1 MREKYVLRKRSL
13 LSLMLAL
20 LLIFNVAFAD
30 RPVMTGT
37 NINGNDY
44 HNGENYYGYPYWD
57 DVDYTYIY
65 ETEDGYVVFTG
76 SDTDGYL
83 AEIYDKQL
91 NYVSYVMLETEL
103 PLFGGFYATDDWY
116 FVLSGQTNKAQSDN
130 TEVLRVT
137 KYDHS
142 WQRLDSVSLYGENT
156 TVPFDAGSSDCVSKG
171 DYLVW
176 HTCHEMYQMNG
187 INHQSNLT
195 FEVRMSDMTVTA
207 KRTEVSNNAFGYVSH
222 SFSQHAALDNGKL
235 VTFDHG
241 DAGNTRSLCLMV
253 YGTDIT
259 LGDYGVPTKTIG
271 VISIAPALYTEGS
284 KNYNITNATCGDLMV
299 SSGSYL
305 LAGTS
310 SPQVSLDNERTRN
323 IFLTAVPKSQANG
336 TTVFSSTSTSSFK
349 WLTSYAEGEDTPT
362 NPYLVDMGSNKYM
375 IIWSLGDTLYYRPF
389 SVSGS
394 VITLGTEYTA
404 SGALSDCHP
413 IMSSDGTRIL
423 WQTRTGGKN
432 IFYSIDTTS
441 YACSKVVDSTGD
453 FSFTKNADGTY
464 TVSGYLGDSTEVEI
478 PGTYLGQPVTALAAK
493 LFMNN
498 DDIVKVTIPE
508 GITEI
513 PELCF
518 YHCDSLSEVIL
529 PDSIKVIAD
538 RAFDFSSA
546 EKIINMPA
554 DLESIGYRA
563 FYNCG
568 LKESLVLPDKLKSI
582 GELAFYYNDIRELYI
597 PASLETIGEQAF
609 LANSYLH
616 TISVDPGSTH
626 FIVLQGCL
634 YDYDLIRLYICER
647 PPSNQLSSFRN
658 PIVVPD
664 TVETIDPFAFNY
676 CWDIKYIFLPDGLKT
691 IGQSAFSGCQYLQN
705 ISIPA
710 TVEEIGVSAFSG
722 TYRATSIVI
731 PKEIESI
738 PDSAFANCGNS
749 VSETNIYYTG
759 SAAEWSN
766 MSFGSSNQILSGTDA
781 LVNYNFVPV
790 EQIETEAEVQ
800 LEPGGNAKL
809 SSLVLPENAGI
820 SEIIFVSNNRDVATV
835 TQNQVNGWLVGE
847 CDVYAVAL
855 YGTARAKCHV
865 KVSEPSVDPVITL
878 QPESVT
884 AEPGETVYFNVAA
897 EGEELSYQWQAST
910 DGGVTWKNSGLAG
923 NMTDTLKVSVTAGR
937 NGYEFRCVISNP
949 EGGLSVSDAAKL
961 SLPELYLSVKP
972 ADVTIKEGKTAV
984 FTAQAKSSVGSGLRY
999 QWQASTDNGET
1010 WKNSGLAGNK
1020 TSKLKVVANSA
1031 RDGYMFRCVI
1041 TDDEERT
1048 IITEGV
1054 QLTVYQPVISI
1065 HAQSVSQTITAGQN
1079 VSLSVNAESLLGENL
1094 SYRWETSKDKGTT
1107 WVKSSLGGNTTN
1119 VLKFAVTEYRNGYVF
1134 RCVISD
1140 ESGNTEISENIELKV
1155 KQAEES
1161 PIRFTSLDGSKKA
1174 DAGIDTGFVV
1184 IAKSTAGSVTYQW
1197 QVSTDGGENWNNSS
1211 LTGNKSKKLYVK
1223 ATKGRDG
1230 YMFRCVITD
1239 ILGNTLT
1246 GDEVTLKVE

>member
-44 HNGENYYGYPYWD
+44 HNSEYHYGYPYWD

-116 FVLSGQTNKAQSDN
+116 FVLSGQTNKAQSDS

-176 HTCHEMYQMNG
+176 HTCHEMYQING

-195 FEVRMSDMTVTA
+195 FEVKISDMTVTA
-207 KRTEVSNNAFGYVSH
+207 KRTEVSNNAFGFVSH

-271 VISIAPALYTEGS
+271 VISIAPALYTEES

-323 IFLTAVPKSQANG
+323 IFLTAVPKSQASG

-375 IIWSLGDTLYYRPF
+375 IIWSLGDTVYYRPF

-513 PELCF
+513 PEFCF

-538 RAFDFSSA
+538 RAFDFSPS
-546 EKIINMPA
+546 EKTINMPA
-554 DLESIGYRA
+554 DLESVGYRA

-568 LKESLVLPDKLKSI
+568 LKGNLVLPDKLKSV
-582 GELAFYYNDIRELYI
+582 GELAFYCNDFRELYI

-609 LANSYLH
+609 LGNSYLH
-616 TISVDPGSTH
+616 TINVDSESTN
-626 FIVLQGCL
+626 FKVLQGCL
-634 YDYDLIRLYICER
+634 YDYDLTRLYICER

-664 TVETIDPFAFNY
+664 TVETIEPYAFNY
-676 CWDIKYIFLPDGLKT
+676 CWDIKYIFLPEGLKT
-691 IGQSAFSGCQYLQN
+691 IGQSAFSGCQYLQ
-705 ISIPA
+705 IASLPSSL
-710 TVEEIGVSAFSG
+710 EEIGVSAFSG
-722 TYRATSIVI
+722 DYYLSAIVI
-731 PKEIESI
+731 PKTITSI
-738 PDSAFANCGNS
+738 PASAFANCGTKAN
-749 VSETNIYYTG
+749 ETNIYYTG

-766 MSFGSSNQILSGTDA
+766 MSIGSSNQILTGTSA
-781 LVNYNFVPV
+781 SINYNYIPITS
-790 EQIETEAEVQ
+790 IETEEELL

-809 SSLVLPENAGI
+809 SSLTLPENAGI
-820 SEIIFVSNNRDVATV
+820 SEIEFVSTDRNVATLY
-835 TQNQVNGWLVGE
+835 QNQVNAWLVGE
-847 CDVYAVAL
+847 CDVYAVAM
-855 YGTARAKCHV
+855 YGNARAKCHV
-865 KVSEPSVDPVITL
+865 KVSEPVIDPVITL

-884 AEPGETVYFNVAA
+884 AEPGEVVYFNVAA
-897 EGEELSYQWQAST
+897 EGENLSYQWQVST
-910 DGGVTWKNSGLAG
+910 DKGTTWKNSGLTG
-923 NMTDTLKVSVTAGR
+923 NKTDTLKVNVTAGR
-937 NGYEFRCVISNP
+937 NGYVFRCVISNP
-949 EGGLSVSDAAKL
+949 EGGITESEAATLSIT
-961 SLPELYLSVKP
+961 EFYFTVKP
-972 ADVTIKEGKTAV
+972 TDADVKEGKTAV
-984 FTAQAKSSVGSGLRY
+984 FTAKAQSISGGVSY
-999 QWQASTDNGET
+999 QWQASKDNGAT
-1010 WKNSGLAGNK
+1010 WVNSGLSGNK
-1020 TSKLKVVANSA
+1020 TSSLKVVANSA
-1031 RDGYMFRCVI
+1031 RNGYLFRCVI
-1041 TDDEERT
+1041 TDAKGRT
-1048 IITEGV
+1048 LMTDAVKLTVSQVIIDIKAQSINQTVTEG
-1054 QLTVYQPVISI
+1054 QI
-1065 HAQSVSQTITAGQN
+1065 VSFI
-1079 VSLSVNAESLLGENL
+1079 VDAESVQGENL
-1094 SYRWETSKDKGTT
+1094 SYQWQASKDNGKT
-1107 WVKSSLGGNTTN
+1107 WINSSLGGNATQT
-1119 VLKFAVTEYRNGYVF
+1119 LKFAATARRNGY
-1134 RCVISD
+1134 
-1140 ESGNTEISENIELKV
+1140 L
-1155 KQAEES
+1155 
-1161 PIRFTSLDGSKKA
+1161 
-1174 DAGIDTGFVV
+1174 
-1184 IAKSTAGSVTYQW
+1184 
-1197 QVSTDGGENWNNSS
+1197 
-1211 LTGNKSKKLYVK
+1211 
-1223 ATKGRDG
+1223 
-1230 YMFRCVITD
+1230 FRCVITD
-1239 ILGNTLT
+1239 ESGNVEMSDPIKLTVKAPEESDITLTSLNGSKKAAVNTEVSFITVAKSTQGGVTYQWLVSTDKGANWIDSSLVGNKSKMLKLTATKGRNGYMFRCMITDAQGNTLQ
-1246 GDEVTLKVE
+1246 GDEIVLQVE